1 MTELYKLYRNDAD
14 TTSIEATEKI
24 NVTKMEAIVYHVI
37 DDFGTSGCIQDQVLE
52 KLSYYS
58 YSTVTARFKAL
69 EEKNM
74 IVRCPTKAKG
84 GSGRNQ
90 RIMMSKRFYDLD
102 KDLTEEEKQQGIL
115 GV

>member
-14 TTSIEATEKI
+14 TTSIEAAEKI
-24 NVTKMEAIVYHVI
+24 NVTKMEDIVYHVI

-52 KLSYYS
+52 KLPYYS

-84 GSGRNQ
+84 RSGRNQ

-102 KDLTEEEKQQGIL
+102 DSLTEEEMRQGIL

>member
-1 MTELYKLYRNDAD
+1 MTERYKLHRKDASE
-14 TTSIEATEKI
+14 TSIEAAYT
-24 NVTKMEAIVYHVI
+24 VPLGKMEALVLETI

-52 KLSYYS
+52 KLPHYS
-58 YSTVTARFKAL
+58 YSPVTARFKAL

-84 GSGRNQ
+84 RSGRNQ

-102 KDLTEEEKQQGIL
+102 EDLTEEEKQQGIL